1 LSGGRCVK
9 VDMSFRDLEGNPRGV
24 NRVLKQ
30 PRQCRDEE
38 STFERT
44 IKARIQVLQDHM
56 RIATDQLS
64 RSHGR
69 MSKRTETSI
78 EEALE
83 KCREVSQEVERI
95 FQEWTVHLAGEPS
108 ERHRKRFSCDK
119 LKKAFETEQAHFRDL
134 ARRAIAVKQ
143 EALVAPLNLLDDT
156 IAGEDEVGL
165 LDDSCRT
172 SELQSMVEDSG
183 IQNRVARE
191 REEGIQRIRSSVSEV
206 NQMFRDLASI
216 VVEQGQQFHS
226 IEDQVQSAASSS
238 KGAVRELKT
247 ASDRQ
252 RASRERFFCLVLA
265 IVVLCVFSLL
275 PHFRTATGDTS
286 VHSLAH
292 GAEGAIMV
300 PASGVDLRHRDFQ
313 APRAS
318 PTYHGGKKT
327 VA

>member
-1 LSGGRCVK
+1 MG
-9 VDMSFRDLEGNPRGV
+9 
-24 NRVLKQ
+24 
-30 PRQCRDEE
+30 
-38 STFERT
+38 
-44 IKARIQVLQDHM
+44 
-56 RIATDQLS
+56 
-64 RSHGR
+64 
-69 MSKRTETSI
+69 
-78 EEALE
+78 
-83 KCREVSQEVERI
+83 VSQEVERI

-143 EALVAPLNLLDDT
+143 EALVAPLN
-156 IAGEDEVGL
+156 L

-286 VHSLAH
+286 VHSLA
-292 GAEGAIMV
+292 
-300 PASGVDLRHRDFQ
+300 
-313 APRAS
+313 
-318 PTYHGGKKT
+318 
-327 VA
+327 